1 MRILILSSLFPPDPG
16 DTAHYVKE
24 LVKRLNEH
32 SVTLLHYG
40 NLPETVP
47 NVKVVSISKRLPVFV
62 RLFSYT
68 KSLLIHS
75 AQADV
80 IIVNNAPG
88 TELPALLISFLT
100 KKPFVICVSDL
111 QIFLRKS
118 IWYQSVHRSFARRAK
133 KLVTLPAES
142 SAWKTA
148 EWLPYQT
155 SIPDSDVPQD
165 TWWKKHI
172 TQLLTLTL

>member
-24 LVKRLNEH
+24 LAKRLSEH

-40 NLPETVP
+40 NLPEIVP
-47 NVKVVSISKRLPVFV
+47 TVKVVSISKRLPVVV

-68 KSLLIHS
+68 KSLFAHS

-100 KKPFVICVSDL
+100 KKPFVVCVSDL

-118 IWYQSVHRSFARRAK
+118 VWYQSVHRSFTRRAK

-142 SAWKTA
+142 SVWKTV
-148 EWLPYQT
+148 EWLPYRA
-155 SIPDSDVPQD
+155 SIPESDVPQD
-165 TWWKKHI
+165 AWWRKHI
-172 TQLLTLTL
+172 EQLLTPTL